1 MKRVDWIELGPS
13 FVVASGMVVA
23 MEVATH
29 VAGRV
34 AQTMGSVAVLAA
46 AALAADVWNRQ
57 LCGRSARPSWA
68 ALLLIGG
75 FAGAS
80 AILMDGNVGSL
91 RTMIPLFGIVS
102 WTTLLNRQQTKG
114 VRCAALPT
122 SQGRS

>member
-57 LCGRSARPSWA
+57 LRGRSARPSWA
-68 ALLLIGG
+68 AVLLIGG
-75 FAGAS
+75 FAGA
-80 AILMDGNVGSL
+80 
-91 RTMIPLFGIVS
+91 IPLFGIVS
-102 WTTLLNRQQTKG
+102 WTTLLNRQQTNG